1 MMSAGSNGQVSLSAV
16 GSAVGSATLADSV
29 SSTSSRVVTLDNIVR
44 IAPTTAAVGP
54 ATSGACYCVFHFLF
68 VMSTVLK
75 AWLIGCLWPPYVI
88 GWPLYF

>member
-1 MMSAGSNGQVSLSAV
+1 MMSAGSSGQVSAVSLSAV

-54 ATSGACYCVFHFLF
+54 ATSGACYCVFHIL
-68 VMSTVLK
+68 
-75 AWLIGCLWPPYVI
+75 CLLCLLSGSNPAR
-88 GWPLYF
+88 GNTA